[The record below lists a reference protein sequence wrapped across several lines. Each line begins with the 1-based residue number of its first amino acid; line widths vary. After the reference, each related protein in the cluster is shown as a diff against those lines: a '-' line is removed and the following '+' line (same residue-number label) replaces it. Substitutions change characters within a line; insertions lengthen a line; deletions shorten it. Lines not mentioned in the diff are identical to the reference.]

1 MVRRFPASKEGGDT
15 ACGTLNTTLVRQTT
29 RPTGRADYSTENTLR
44 ECGILPHPLPPAN
57 PVESRSMT
65 ASPFAAQT
73 GHSHLRRLLWLR
85 TIAIVAQCAALM
97 LVFRFLKMELQW
109 LPMISAIAALSAL
122 NLLSWLR
129 LRSSRP
135 VSNAEL
141 FAQLCADVLA
151 LSVLLYY
158 GGGSTNPFISL
169 FLLPL
174 VIAAATLPHGYTWAM
189 TALTTG
195 SYTLLMKYYVPL
207 PMPHDMGSDMSGM
220 NHTAMDHTT
229 HDMSAMSV
237 GELPQDSIF
246 DLHVFGMW
254 LGFVIS
260 AVVVAWFVVRMA
272 HAVRE
277 RDAALARVREE
288 TLRNERIVALGTQ
301 AAGAAHELGTP
312 LATLAVVIGE
322 LKSEPAMQPEWRD
335 NLDILDGQVRACKRI
350 LDKLLAHAQ
359 DGETQQ
365 SLEQFLAETLDEWQ
379 LLRPTVHYRYRASG
393 AQPAPQLR
401 IDPALRAAL
410 LNLLNNA
417 ADASPDE
424 IDIEAHWDTGQFTL
438 AIHDHGQGLTPEAA
452 ARAGS
457 AFFTTK
463 EEGRG
468 LGLFLAN
475 ATVERMSGK
484 VRLFNRESGGATTEI
499 TLPL

>member
-1 MVRRFPASKEGGDT
+1 M
-15 ACGTLNTTLVRQTT
+15 
-29 RPTGRADYSTENTLR
+29 
-44 ECGILPHPLPPAN
+44 N
-57 PVESRSMT
+57 P
-65 ASPFAAQT
+65 SPFAAQT

-85 TIAIVAQCAALM
+85 AIAIVAQGAALT
-97 LVFRFLKMELQW
+97 LAYRVLGMELQW
-109 LPMISAIAALSAL
+109 PPMIATVAALTAL
-122 NLLSWLR
+122 NLLTWLR
-129 LRSSRP
+129 LRNSRP

-151 LSVLLYY
+151 LSVLLHY

-195 SYTLLMKYYVPL
+195 CYTLLMKYYVPL
-207 PMPHDMGSDMSGM
+207 AMPQDEDMSGM
-220 NHTAMDHTT
+220 DHAGMDHMNHGMAAMDMGT
-229 HDMSAMSV
+229 H
-237 GELPQDSIF
+237 DSIF

-260 AVVVAWFVVRMA
+260 AVVVAYFVVKMA

-277 RDAALARVREE
+277 RDAALAHAREE

-312 LATLAVVIGE
+312 LSTLAVVIGE
-322 LKSEPAMQPEWRD
+322 LKHDPAMQPEWRD
-335 NLDILDGQVRACKRI
+335 SLDTLDGQVRACKRI

-359 DGETQQ
+359 DGETRQ

-379 LLRPTVHYRYRASG
+379 LLRPTVHYRHRPSG
-393 AQPAPQLR
+393 TQPAPELR

-424 IDIEAHWDTGQFTL
+424 IDIETRWDAHDFTL
-438 AIHDHGQGLTPEAA
+438 SIHDHGRGLTPEAA
-452 ARAGS
+452 ERAGS

-463 EEGRG
+463 EQGRG

-475 ATVERMSGK
+475 ATVERMGGK
-484 VRLFNRESGGATTEI
+484 VRLFNREGGGATTEI
-499 TLPL
+499 MLPLKT

>member
-1 MVRRFPASKEGGDT
+1 MNP
-15 ACGTLNTTLVRQTT
+15 TLSAV
-29 RPTGRADYSTENTLR
+29 
-44 ECGILPHPLPPAN
+44 
-57 PVESRSMT
+57 
-65 ASPFAAQT
+65 QT
-73 GHSHLRRLLWLR
+73 GHSHLRRLVLLR
-85 TIAIVAQCAALM
+85 VIAVAAQCATLALVYR
-97 LVFRFLKMELQW
+97 LLEMELRW
-109 LPMISAIAALSAL
+109 LPMLAAVAALAAL
-122 NLLSWLR
+122 NLLTWLR
-129 LRSSRP
+129 LRNNNP

-141 FAQLCADVLA
+141 FMQLCADVLA

-195 SYTLLMKYYVPL
+195 CYTLLMKYYVPL
-207 PMPHDMGSDMSGM
+207 PMPHGVSGDMADMSRDMG
-220 NHTAMDHTT
+220 AMD
-229 HDMSAMSV
+229 MAAM
-237 GELPQDSIF
+237 PQENIF
-246 DLHVFGMW
+246 NLHVFGMW

-260 AVVVAWFVVRMA
+260 AVVVAYFVVKMA

-277 RDAALARVREE
+277 RDVTLARVREE

-312 LATLAVVIGE
+312 LSTLAVVIGE
-322 LKSEPAMQPEWRD
+322 LKRDQAVLPEWRD
-335 NLDILDGQVRACKRI
+335 NLDILDGQVQACKRI
-350 LDKLLAHAQ
+350 LGKLLAHAQ
-359 DGETQQ
+359 DSETQATQ
-365 SLEQFLAETLDEWQ
+365 ALPQFLADTLDEWQ
-379 LLRPTVHYRYRASG
+379 LLRPTVHYRYQTSG

-401 IDPALRAAL
+401 TDPALRAAL

-424 IDIEAHWDTGQFTL
+424 INIEAHWDDNFFTL
-438 AIHDHGQGLTPEAA
+438 EIHDHGPGLTPEAA

-475 ATVERMSGK
+475 ATIERMGGR
-484 VRLFNRESGGATTEI
+484 VRLFNREGGGATTEI
-499 TLPL
+499 TLPRQEMNA